1 MLGMPAVCL
10 LLAADFQLFIYF
22 LTAICLHFL
31 TGCIYERTSLKHVKF
46 YPQTLELENPLE
58 CQKLCEE
65 DEGCKF
71 FMYQKDGTCKFTK
84 EENENIYYYDK
95 YDETI
100 GQHWYSGPAVCS
112 EKEIPFCQFFD
123 KNE

>member
-46 YPQTLELENPLE
+46 SKIQKLENTLE

-65 DEGCKF
+65 DVGCKF
-71 FMYQKDGTCKFTK
+71 FMYLSDGTCKFTN
-84 EENENIYYYDK
+84 EENEDMYEYDK
-95 YDETI
+95 YDTTV
-100 GQHWYSGPAVCS
+100 GHWYSGPAVCS
-112 EKEIPFCQFFD
+112 DKQIPFCQFFV